1 MHYLTYSIAGVF
13 LLDEDKKIVDFSLFK
28 NDPKEIIEKTEKL
41 KNGEIIDELE
51 EIMKRIKDND
61 IVTDIPIKSD
71 KFNINEIKM
80 DKNPRELAIKS
91 KFVKNDAEYNKLIS
105 KIQILETKSKIK
117 TTEKMD
123 KVAMQVISAIED
135 LTDISNRYSER
146 LHEWYGLYYP
156 ELERKIRDNKKY
168 SKIVSEKT
176 KKPISEESVGMELDE
191 DDLKILK
198 KFAEQTKNIFEL
210 QEDLEKYLE
219 VVMEKVA
226 PNTAAIAGSNI
237 GAKLILLAGGLE
249 RLAKLPSSTIQLLG
263 AEKALFR
270 FIKSKNK
277 TRPPKYG
284 ILFLHPEVTNAPDHL
299 KGKTA
304 RAIASEISMAAKT
317 DFYAKEDKTEKYK
330 EELKK
335 RLKEIKKKN

>member
-168 SKIVSEKT
+168 SK
-176 KKPISEESVGMELDE
+176 
-191 DDLKILK
+191 KI
-198 KFAEQTKNIFEL
+198 
-210 QEDLEKYLE
+210 
-219 VVMEKVA
+219 
-226 PNTAAIAGSNI
+226 
-237 GAKLILLAGGLE
+237 
-249 RLAKLPSSTIQLLG
+249 R
-263 AEKALFR
+263 
-270 FIKSKNK
+270 
-277 TRPPKYG
+277 
-284 ILFLHPEVTNAPDHL
+284 
-299 KGKTA
+299 
-304 RAIASEISMAAKT
+304 
-317 DFYAKEDKTEKYK
+317 
-330 EELKK
+330 
-335 RLKEIKKKN
+335 